1 MVTLSLSS
9 LPLLLRLT
17 ALKLRGWS
25 LHGRKEE
32 EEGERVRE
40 RERGKI
46 RKTEKHQL
54 RECSTYMML

>member
-32 EEGERVRE
+32 EERERVRE
-40 RERGKI
+40 RERENK
-46 RKTEKHQL
+46 ED
-54 RECSTYMML
+54 REAPIT